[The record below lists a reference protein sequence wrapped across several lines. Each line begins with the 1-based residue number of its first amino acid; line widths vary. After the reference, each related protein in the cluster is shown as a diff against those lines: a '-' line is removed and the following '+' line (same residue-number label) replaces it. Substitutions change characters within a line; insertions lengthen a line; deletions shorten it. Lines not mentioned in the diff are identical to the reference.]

1 MRKGTVV
8 WVEGHTKDLWIEGF
22 NCQVATQ
29 GILLEDIQKDA
40 KKVKVCLNTLAGQ
53 SNIICDVRLSKLKGY
68 NQEVLTEVYVYGS
81 HLIGGRAKNN
91 ILNDFIYKKDIDIIY
106 SGYSLNSSNLS
117 ELLDYIKE
125 KRVIVNVISKSGNT
139 MEVNFVFSKVLE
151 LMKSKY
157 SEKELRKRIIITTN
171 KNSGKLL
178 GIAKKNNY
186 MKFYIPDISGRY
198 SVMTT
203 AGLLP
208 ISVAGVDIDSLII
221 RM

>member
-91 ILNDFIYKKDIDIIY
+91 ILNDFIYKKDIDIKFQVYNGNYDLTKAKQYNVEDILPRLIKKLKQDKVKLSIKKIGFTYVVTYTPINENISAILRMILTYMEKKFGIMLAY
-106 SGYSLNSSNLS
+106 SDCSVFHVEYNG
-117 ELLDYIKE
+117 D
-125 KRVIVNVISKSGNT
+125 
-139 MEVNFVFSKVLE
+139 FV
-151 LMKSKY
+151 
-157 SEKELRKRIIITTN
+157 
-171 KNSGKLL
+171 
-178 GIAKKNNY
+178 
-186 MKFYIPDISGRY
+186 
-198 SVMTT
+198 
-203 AGLLP
+203 GLLKHYN
-208 ISVAGVDIDSLII
+208 LI
-221 RM
+221 